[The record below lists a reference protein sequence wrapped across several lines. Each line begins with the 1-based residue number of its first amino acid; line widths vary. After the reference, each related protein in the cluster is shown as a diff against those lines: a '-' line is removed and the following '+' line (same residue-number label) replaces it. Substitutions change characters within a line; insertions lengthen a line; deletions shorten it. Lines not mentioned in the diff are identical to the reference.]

1 MSKFNETAIVEE
13 NHCSPYHHH
22 QGAYKNDFS
31 LPSPTSNYSDAEI
44 SPDIENS
51 YIQQNLPVRR
61 QSLIVY
67 HDKLRNENMLK
78 QQQSDPQSPKRHSSL
93 NFPAA
98 VAVEG
103 TVDERKSRLYN
114 SKSLNAIHSKNEDY
128 RKSRVPNPPLTIE
141 ITHPNS
147 PASTSISSC
156 ASNTSP
162 FELSMDTLFEEDRS
176 PLSSSQQAQ
185 AQQQL
190 PPRQSIPRFMGLLR
204 PSKSETIYNNK
215 KSDKLATPVDIN
227 PSSPLSTSWND
238 NMSQPLSRLRNVFS
252 RLQTNTASV
261 NPNTTSNTIK
271 PSTSTSKR
279 MSMQVME
286 AKKKKR
292 ISTSI
297 KGGAASDDKS
307 RKKKTAANIY
317 TALLSHVS
325 REFLKRMQVLTIA
338 FKDGIQYHDVF
349 HGIEAVN
356 CILDILCTNDR
367 NLALLVGRA
376 LESQGLFHHVNYDY
390 RLRDAESELYQ
401 FQCLQA
407 QQQDTPPTYGGRPPI
422 PPQFTTTTT
431 NSTKLLSL
439 KKSNRRNAPS
449 VCETLPVNGVF
460 SVLTDCYSPTCTRKS
475 PCYSISCPRMMA
487 KKNKSLQRP
496 LSSQFLR
503 TEQEKQL
510 RSLWRHSV
518 PRNIVMGTNDIEQKR
533 QECIYELI
541 YTEEDFTRDMHYVQD
556 FWIEPLLSNDI
567 IPIDR
572 RHQFITDVFWNLADI
587 ERISMALSRDLTAR
601 QDKHSVIPCIGD
613 ILLEHVKGFEP
624 FVIYGAHQIIGKHKF
639 ELEKKRN
646 AKLLQFAQTLERQPE
661 SRRLELNGYLTKP
674 TSRLGRYNLLLT
686 TIHHL
691 TPKDHQDYE
700 TIPKVIDMIT
710 EFMVQLNT
718 QVGLSDNA
726 FHLELISSRII
737 VNKGSFNLNLLD
749 PKRQLLMRGKMK
761 RANQT
766 SKSLYS
772 AATSP
777 ITENTNID
785 IQLFL
790 FDNYL
795 VFCKIKHQD
804 GMDYYK
810 IYQKPIPLASLTTFI
825 PFHNALKSKIVN
837 NNNNN
842 NNNTIPDTNT
852 HSYHQQQQQH
862 SGLLAATV
870 GHPITFA
877 NTLDSLSSITLVAS
891 TESTRKLW
899 LDKIKE
905 EQERL
910 K

>member
-1 MSKFNETAIVEE
+1 MPKLNEVAIVEE
-13 NHCSPYHHH
+13 DHCSPYHH

-31 LPSPTSNYSDAEI
+31 LPSPASNYSDAEI

-67 HDKLRNENMLK
+67 HDKIRNENMLK

-93 NFPAA
+93 NFPTTVAA
-98 VAVEG
+98 EEM
-103 TVDERKSRLYN
+103 TEERKSRLYN
-114 SKSLNAIHSKNEDY
+114 SKSLNAIHSKSEDY
-128 RKSRVPNPPLTIE
+128 RKSRMPYPPLTIE
-141 ITHPNS
+141 ITHPES
-147 PASTSISSC
+147 SASTSTLSC
-156 ASNTSP
+156 ASNSP

-176 PLSSSQQAQ
+176 PLSPSQQAQ
-185 AQQQL
+185 VQQQL
-190 PPRQSIPRFMGLLR
+190 PQRQSIPRFIGLLR

-215 KSDKLATPVDIN
+215 KNDKLTTPVDLH

-261 NPNTTSNTIK
+261 NPNNTPNTIK

-292 ISTSI
+292 ISTAI
-297 KGGAASDDKS
+297 KGGAGDNKS

-325 REFLKRMQVLTIA
+325 KEFLKRMQISTIA

-356 CILDILCTNDR
+356 CILDILCTSDR

-390 RLRDAESELYQ
+390 RLRDTESELYQ
-401 FQCLQA
+401 FQYLQS
-407 QQQDTPPTYGGRPPI
+407 QQDTPPTYGGRPPI
-422 PPQFTTTTT
+422 PSQFTT
-431 NSTKLLSL
+431 NSSTKLLSL

-449 VCETLPVNGVF
+449 VCETLPINGVF

-487 KKNKSLQRP
+487 KKNKSMQRP

-556 FWIEPLLSNDI
+556 FWIEPLLNNDI

-572 RHQFITDVFWNLADI
+572 RHQFIRDVFWNLADI
-587 ERISMALSRDLTAR
+587 ERISMALSRDLTSR

-624 FVIYGAHQIIGKHKF
+624 FVIYGAHQIFGKHKF

-674 TSRLGRYNLLLT
+674 TSRLGRYNLLLS

-710 EFMVQLNT
+710 EFMVQLNK

-737 VNKGSFNLNLLD
+737 VNKGSFV
-749 PKRQLLMRGKMK
+749 
-761 RANQT
+761 
-766 SKSLYS
+766 S
-772 AATSP
+772 
-777 ITENTNID
+777 
-785 IQLFL
+785 
-790 FDNYL
+790 
-795 VFCKIKHQD
+795 
-804 GMDYYK
+804 
-810 IYQKPIPLASLTTFI
+810 
-825 PFHNALKSKIVN
+825 
-837 NNNNN
+837 
-842 NNNTIPDTNT
+842 
-852 HSYHQQQQQH
+852 
-862 SGLLAATV
+862 
-870 GHPITFA
+870 
-877 NTLDSLSSITLVAS
+877 SLSAGQAFFIFTNQPNTGFELAGPKAS
-891 TESTRKLW
+891 TPDAR
-899 LDKIKE
+899 
-905 EQERL
+905 
-910 K
+910 

>member
-1 MSKFNETAIVEE
+1 MSKLNESAIIEE

-22 QGAYKNDFS
+22 QGTYKNEFS

-67 HDKLRNENMLK
+67 HDKLRSENMLK

-93 NFPAA
+93 NFPVA
-98 VAVEG
+98 VAPEG
-103 TVDERKSRLYN
+103 TTEERKSRLYN

-128 RKSRVPNPPLTIE
+128 RKSRVPNPSLTIE
-141 ITHPNS
+141 ITHPDS
-147 PASTSISSC
+147 SASTTVSSC
-156 ASNTSP
+156 ASNSP

-176 PLSSSQQAQ
+176 PLSPSQQAQ

-215 KSDKLATPVDIN
+215 KSDKLATPVDMN
-227 PSSPLSTSWND
+227 SSSPLSTSWND

-252 RLQTNTASV
+252 RLQTNTVNV
-261 NPNTTSNTIK
+261 NPNNASSTIK

-279 MSMQVME
+279 MPMQVME

-292 ISTSI
+292 ISTAI
-297 KGGAASDDKS
+297 KGGTSDNKS
-307 RKKKTAANIY
+307 KKKSVANIY

-325 REFLKRMQVLTIA
+325 REFLKRMQISTIA

-356 CILDILCTNDR
+356 CVLDILCTNDR

-401 FQCLQA
+401 FQYLQS
-407 QQQDTPPTYGGRPPI
+407 QQDIPPTYGGRPPI
-422 PPQFTTTTT
+422 PSQFTSN
-431 NSTKLLSL
+431 NSTKLLLL

-487 KKNKSLQRP
+487 KKNKSMQRP

-518 PRNIVMGTNDIEQKR
+518 PRNVVMGTNDIEQKR

-556 FWIEPLLSNDI
+556 FWIEPLLNNDI

-587 ERISMALSRDLTAR
+587 ERISTALSRDLTAR

-624 FVIYGAHQIIGKHKF
+624 FVVYGAHQIIGKHKF

-646 AKLLQFAQTLERQPE
+646 AKFLQFAQTLERQPE

-700 TIPKVIDMIT
+700 AIPKVIDMIT
-710 EFMVQLNT
+710 EFMVQLNK

-737 VNKGSFNLNLLD
+737 MNKGSFDLNLLD
-749 PKRQLLMRGKMK
+749 PNRQLLMRGKMK

-810 IYQKPIPLASLTTFI
+810 MYQKPIPLASLTTFI

-837 NNNNN
+837 T
-842 NNNTIPDTNT
+842 NTIPDTNS
-852 HSYHQQQQQH
+852 HPYHQQLH
-862 SGLLAATV
+862 ASPLAANV
-870 GHPITFA
+870 GYPITFA
-877 NTLDSLSSITLVAS
+877 NTSDSLSSITLLAS

-905 EQERL
+905 EQEKL